1 MNETKVPEN
10 RAYKVT
16 LILLVGL
23 AAFSTAMKD
32 LNRLQEMVSSVQEFT
47 SQWRGTDLVMLNE
60 ELHLNQ
66 RVVPE

>member
-32 LNRLQEMVSSVQEFT
+32 LNRLQGDGQ
-47 SQWRGTDLVMLNE
+47 
-60 ELHLNQ
+60 Q
-66 RVVPE
+66 RSGVHESMARD